1 MGIDASGQP
10 WLVLIYRVP
19 SEPTRHRAML
29 WRRLRNLGAVYL
41 QHSAVALPHTD
52 DHERAL
58 RALRAEIVQKMEGKA
73 FLLSASAMAGEAE
86 LVATLN
92 AARDD
97 EYDEILDKCVDFH
110 AGLAKEVAAEHFTY
124 GELEENEEDL
134 AKLMRWFDK
143 VKARD
148 TLQAGRRADVDK
160 ALGDC
165 ARALEEFAAQVYAA
179 DADS

>member
-1 MGIDASGQP
+1 MAEP
-10 WLVLIYRVP
+10 LAWLVLIYRVP
-19 SEPTRHRAML
+19 SEPTRHRATL

-52 DHERAL
+52 DHGRAL
-58 RALRAEIVQKMEGKA
+58 RALRAEIVQKMDGKA
-73 FLLSASAMAGEAE
+73 YLLTAGALAGESE
-86 LVATLN
+86 LVATIN

-110 AGLAKEVAAEHFTY
+110 AGLAKEVEAQHFTY

-134 AKLMRWFDK
+134 TKLTRWFDK

-148 TLQAGRRADVDK
+148 SLQAARKADVES
-160 ALGDC
+160 ALRDC
-165 ARALEEFAAQVYAA
+165 SRALEAFAAQVYAA

>member
-1 MGIDASGQP
+1 MAKICALQARTKSGP
-10 WLVLIYRVP
+10 RCAAVFRRKKCVRVK
-19 SEPTRHRAML
+19 R
-29 WRRLRNLGAVYL
+29 
-41 QHSAVALPHTD
+41 QH
-52 DHERAL
+52 HERAL
-58 RALRAEIVQKMEGKA
+58 RALRAEIVQKMAGKA
-73 FLLSASAMAGEAE
+73 YLLSASAMAGEAE

-148 TLQAGRRADVDK
+148 SLQAGRRADVDR

>member
-1 MGIDASGQP
+1 MAAGS

-58 RALRAEIVQKMEGKA
+58 RALRAEIVQKMAGKA
-73 FLLSASAMAGEAE
+73 YLLSATAMAGEADI
-86 LVATLN
+86 VATLN

-134 AKLMRWFDK
+134 AKLMRWYDK

-148 TLQAGRRADVDK
+148 SLQAGRRADVDK
-160 ALGDC
+160 ALQDC